1 MAVHSGWKSFNAYH
15 VSCFDVVW
23 LRICS
28 RVCHYA
34 LYWHS
39 HEHVFRN
46 YRHPRD
52 VAFCGAMVSRGH
64 MVFSRSKEQR
74 HMISI
79 IQKRNVSFM
88 ISGLLVLGSIVS
100 LVLFGLKPGID
111 FTGGSLL
118 EVRFTGQRPSPD
130 KVETAL
136 ADLSLGSVVV
146 QPTNEDGYILR
157 TRFINEEEHQQIL
170 ARLRSSFETAD
181 AQDAENGSFLLEA
194 TGENGEPVLVEAE
207 SLSGEEGAV
216 SQEGQDETA
225 QTAPVERV
233 LEERVET
240 IGPSISQELIS
251 RSWKAGIG
259 VLLLIV
265 LFIAYSFRRV
275 SKPVESWKY
284 GVAAVIALA
293 HDVLIT
299 MGVFALLGKWYG
311 VEVDIPFIVALLT
324 ILGYSVNDTIVV
336 FDRVRE
342 NLIKSGG
349 SNFLDVV
356 KRGVN
361 QTILRSINTSFTT
374 LLVLVA
380 MYFFFF

>member
-1 MAVHSGWKSFNAYH
+1 
-15 VSCFDVVW
+15 
-23 LRICS
+23 
-28 RVCHYA
+28 
-34 LYWHS
+34 
-39 HEHVFRN
+39 
-46 YRHPRD
+46 
-52 VAFCGAMVSRGH
+52 
-64 MVFSRSKEQR
+64 
-74 HMISI
+74 MISI

-170 ARLRSSFETAD
+170 ARLRSSFETAA

-299 MGVFALLGKWYG
+299 MGGFALLGKWYG

-356 KRGVN
+356 NRGVN

-380 MYFFFF
+380 MYFFGGESIRYFSLALIIGIFFGTYSSIFIASPILVSWEEERRRKRKQPSI